1 MKQAIL
7 TIAIADDGERKHVF
21 IHSAGE
27 EETAESYVMAR
38 EIQKI
43 VTDALN
49 AAPVVG
55 KEPVSMKPMEG

>member
-7 TIAIADDGERKHVF
+7 TVTIADDGNQKYLF

-27 EETAESYVMAR
+27 DGEESYTMAQ
-38 EIQKI
+38 EIQKL
-43 VTDALN
+43 VTEALH

-55 KEPVSMKPMEG
+55 KEPVSLKPMEG

>member
-7 TIAIADDGERKHVF
+7 TVSIADDGNQKYLF

-27 EETAESYVMAR
+27 EGEESYTMAH

-55 KEPVSMKPMEG
+55 KEPVSLKPMEG